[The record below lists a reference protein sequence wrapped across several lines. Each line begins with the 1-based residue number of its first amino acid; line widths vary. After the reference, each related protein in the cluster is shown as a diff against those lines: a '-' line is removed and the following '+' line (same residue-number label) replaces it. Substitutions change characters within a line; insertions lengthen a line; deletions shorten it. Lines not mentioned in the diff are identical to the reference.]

1 MTDGNAVST
10 IRVTPDG
17 GELDVAAGRPAW
29 AWMLEAPALLVT
41 LVVASST
48 MLRGLVTLGV
58 PAPTMVPD
66 EILYSDLAK
75 SIAAG
80 GSPSVRGVHELGWGL
95 VYQAL
100 IAPAWIAFDDPMHA
114 YHAALI
120 TNSLLMSLA
129 AVPAYFLSRMF
140 VSARA
145 SVVVAAATVLVPSMS
160 YTGLLM
166 TENACYPA
174 FLLAV
179 LLIAR
184 TLRSPSILNQT
195 LALLGLGLVSL
206 TRIQG
211 AALVGGYL
219 AAVAVF
225 AVTGSRGGPWPYL
238 RRFLP
243 TAAATLVVSLA
254 PMVLSVANGNGVFGW
269 LGGRSGAFDALHVAE
284 IPQWFVFLVSG
295 LILYVTVVPLA
306 ATIILF
312 ASGLRRAAPERVR
325 LFAALAL
332 PTLTVMLVAV
342 AVVSA
347 GIDVDDTENLNERYL
362 FYVVPLLFVGLA
374 LWIEEGLWRPRPWA
388 WLTVLTCAG
397 FVVSLPIP
405 RLVYNSGLQSTALL
419 PWVALPDSRWAVSI
433 AVAAFALGCGYAWIR
448 SSGARSGRLWIV
460 VLSAMLVAGAAAQ
473 ATHARAASSASEPFA
488 GLRADWVDASLPA
501 GTGVVVLWDQRVA
514 TRDAKDSLYS
524 WLMVTELFNDSVARV
539 MRIGPET
546 FYENV
551 LPTVPVDLRPDSTLT
566 ESRTGRVLHAR
577 YALVNCRTQV
587 AGRVIAQSPEGVLRL
602 VKITGPLRLTRS
614 GRCEVSR

>member
-1 MTDGNAVST
+1 MST

-17 GELDVAAGRPAW
+17 SELDVAAGGPAW
-29 AWMLEAPALLVT
+29 ARVLEAPALLVT

-48 MLRGLVTLGV
+48 TLRGLVTLGV

-66 EILYSDLAK
+66 EVVYWDLAK

-80 GSPSVRGVHELGWGL
+80 GFPSVHGVHELGWGV

-100 IAPAWIAFDDPMHA
+100 IAPAWISFDDPTHA

-120 TNSLLMSLA
+120 VNSLLMSLA

-160 YTGLLM
+160 YTGLVM

-179 LLIAR
+179 LFIAR
-184 TLRSPSILNQT
+184 ALRSPSMLNQT

-219 AAVAVF
+219 VAVAVF
-225 AVTGSRGGPWPYL
+225 AMTGSRDGRWPYL

-254 PMVLSVANGNGVFGW
+254 PMVLSVAHGNGVFGW
-269 LGGRSGAFDALHVAE
+269 LGVRSGTFDELHVAE
-284 IPQWFVFLVSG
+284 IPQWFVFLLSG
-295 LILYVTVVPLA
+295 LILYVAVVPMA
-306 ATIILF
+306 ATVILLGV
-312 ASGLRRAAPERVR
+312 GLRGSAPERVR
-325 LFAALAL
+325 LFASFVL

-374 LWIEEGLWRPRPWA
+374 LWIEEGLPRPRPWSWVA
-388 WLTVLTCAG
+388 VLAAPG
-397 FVVSLPIP
+397 LVVSLPIP

-419 PWVALPDSRWAVSI
+419 PWVVLPDSRWAV
-433 AVAAFALGCGYAWIR
+433 AVVVAAFALGCGYAWMR
-448 SSGARSGRLWIV
+448 SSSTRSGSSLDRRPCC
-460 VLSAMLVAGAAAQ
+460 
-473 ATHARAASSASEPFA
+473 HARRRSGGPIDT
-488 GLRADWVDASLPA
+488 RARRVERLGAFEGREQTGSTRSLPA
-501 GTGVVVLWDQRVA
+501 GADVVVLWDQRVA
-514 TRDAKDSLYS
+514 TRDAKDSA
-524 WLMVTELFNDSVARV
+524 TP
-539 MRIGPET
+539 G
-546 FYENV
+546 
-551 LPTVPVDLRPDSTLT
+551 
-566 ESRTGRVLHAR
+566 
-577 YALVNCRTQV
+577 
-587 AGRVIAQSPEGVLRL
+587 
-602 VKITGPLRLTRS
+602 
-614 GRCEVSR
+614 